1 MMCCLPYI
9 VIDGPAFSE
18 RPGAMTINA
27 DQKGSLL
34 SRLTGWW
41 RLRRKPSADGSRP
54 VRVAGD
60 AESAERLANQAK
72 LRVLAG
78 KWPGPADPLG
88 QRVEQLKHGAI
99 DTKQNG
105 WSIV

>member
-1 MMCCLPYI
+1 MMCCLPYV

-18 RPGAMTINA
+18 RPSAMTINA
-27 DQKGSLL
+27 DHKGSLL
-34 SRLTGWW
+34 SRLAGWW
-41 RLRRKPSADGSRP
+41 RLRRNPRADGSRP

-60 AESAERLANQAK
+60 AESAERPANQAK

-88 QRVEQLKHGAI
+88 QRLEQLKHGASN
-99 DTKQNG
+99 TKQNG
-105 WSIV
+105 RPIV